1 MNDNTKIIIAGLAIA
16 FLIFTILLIYILTK
30 YLKHHNNIPFDI
42 CIRLPEASIKKSM
55 FALTCEKQPNTN
67 AIKGNTSHRDFTG
80 IKYYIND
87 IQINI
92 NDFSKN
98 TLILKK
104 MLKNGIKQTD
114 NLYYRLIMKHK
125 EVIIQALNISDKTCY
140 NIFQN
145 RIVMAAIFEAA
156 FKSITN
162 TTPSINIIHE
172 LVSHCNQAGNFVM
185 PGEFLTTIFKKCKDF
200 FPSTHSKNNKASFT
214 IENEEEIT
222 CCIASDI
229 EMYKY
234 ADTKSEISEKS
245 TVSSLQGKLTFTIS
259 SKDCS
264 NFSHTLYKDITLE
277 IIVPEEMKKYITTSD
292 ITNESYNSNIT
303 LINRTKTV
311 DNETR
316 LIYSLPNLNI
326 PSLIN
331 RKNLDFILR
340 NNSISIEHCE
350 TLKQH

>member
-1 MNDNTKIIIAGLAIA
+1 MNNNIQIIIVSLAID
-16 FLIFTILLIYILTK
+16 FLILTALLIYILTK
-30 YLKHHNNIPFDI
+30 YLKHLNNIPFDI
-42 CIRLPEASIKKSM
+42 LIRLSEASIKKSM
-55 FALTCEKQPNTN
+55 FALTCEKQPNIN
-67 AIKGNTSHRDFTG
+67 AIKGSTSHRDFIG

-104 MLKNGIKQTD
+104 MLQNVTKQTD

-125 EVIIQALNISDKTCY
+125 EVITQALNISDKTCY

-145 RIVMAAIFEAA
+145 RIIMAAIFEAA
-156 FKSITN
+156 FKNITN
-162 TTPSINIIHE
+162 ITPSINITHE
-172 LVSHCNQAGNFVM
+172 LVSHCNQAGNLVM

-200 FPSTHSKNNKASFT
+200 FPSTHSKNNTVSFS

-222 CCIASDI
+222 CCITSDI

-234 ADTKSEISEKS
+234 ADTKSEISKS
-245 TVSSLQGKLTFTIS
+245 TVCSLQSKLTFTIS
-259 SKDCS
+259 SKGCS
-264 NFSHTLYKDITLE
+264 NFSHTLYKDIILE

-292 ITNESYNSNIT
+292 ITNKSYNSNIT

-311 DNETR
+311 DNKTR

-350 TLKQH
+350 TSKQH